1 MAVAHVK
8 PAEYMNLLEKL
19 RTAASAK
26 PGTRVIGIDLGTT
39 NSTVAQVRLPLTESS
54 SAEFACECVPLE
66 QATQMS
72 PFTGAL
78 VPSVVAIDKAGKVWI
93 GEGAKRMRAEP
104 QKHGLSLEK
113 NLFYETKNDMG
124 LQKRYHRAS
133 EDFDHARKVAGHLL
147 KFLMNGAR
155 QATGSPPGRTVVTVP
170 ASFQINQRAD
180 TLVAAKL
187 GGLALSD
194 FDLLDEPVAALTD
207 YLFTYA
213 GAEVW
218 DKPQNVVV
226 FDFGGGT
233 CDVFVARLSPAATGA
248 AFAIE
253 TRSVSRYHRLGGGDF
268 DAAIIHNVLLPQLLK
283 ENELAARHF
292 EWTDRK
298 KIIEPALR
306 GCAEALKEG
315 LCREISQL
323 HLHGRYESADKTQ
336 IVARQAPT
344 KVTVGGRDYLLAHPE
359 LSASQW
365 EEILK
370 PFLDL
375 EMMHARETD
384 YVLAL
389 SIFAPLTDAL
399 DRAKLRTKDVDIVL
413 LAGGSSLVPQ
423 VQWAID
429 RFFTQSRVIRF
440 PDSTAAQTAIA
451 RGAAWTAAWLETF
464 QQPLVCPV
472 VSQTIALR
480 VQGRNPIPLV
490 QAGTSIPY
498 PPDGDYKMVTGLA
511 LPKPFGGTLRIEVVT
526 LPEEHVVL
534 NLPVEVDPS
543 EAGEALNFEFRF
555 SSGRSFDCAV
565 ALRKRPDARAE
576 IAAENPLINVSTP
589 GAVRVEIE
597 EIEEDLR
604 DAGGL
609 SARHR
614 DKLTRLAEL
623 YRELRMLEKAV
634 EVLKG
639 ASRAVGRPDAE
650 ILNRL
655 GMFYDELGDLNRME
669 AHYAEGAR
677 VSGNW
682 GGPLFNWA
690 LHHKRRRNFS
700 VALEKVDEGIV
711 REPDSAPYYIL
722 RARILEGLGQ
732 TAAAKEAAQ
741 EGFRRFPP
749 IEIQSPW
756 QLGWYEDAAEFLGRA
771 DDVKSARKA
780 RERARGQSKTTK
792 AGEND
797 LPVLSQP

>member
-1 MAVAHVK
+1 
-8 PAEYMNLLEKL
+8 MNLLEKL
-19 RTAASAK
+19 RTAASSK

-39 NSTVAQVRLPLTESS
+39 NSTVAQVRLPLPENS
-54 SAEFACECVPLE
+54 SAEFLCECVPLE

-78 VPSVVAIDKAGKVWI
+78 VPSVVAVDKAGKVWI

-124 LQKRYHRAS
+124 LQKRYHRAA
-133 EDFDHARKVAGHLL
+133 EDYDHARKIAGHLL
-147 KFLMNGAR
+147 KFLMSGAR

-180 TLVAAKL
+180 TLAAATL
-187 GGLALSD
+187 GGLVLSD

-344 KVTVGGRDYLLAHPE
+344 KVTVGGRDYLQAHPE
-359 LSASQW
+359 LSAAQW

-399 DRAKLRTKDVDIVL
+399 DRAKLRTKDVDLVL

-429 RFFTQSRVIRF
+429 KFFAQSRVIRF

-480 VQGRNPIPLV
+480 VQGRSPIPLV

-498 PPDGDYKMVTGLA
+498 PPDGDFKMVTGLA

-534 NLPVEVDPS
+534 NLPVEFDS
-543 EAGEALNFEFRF
+543 NESGEPLNFEFRF

-565 ALRKRPDARAE
+565 ALRKRPDERHE
-576 IAAENPLINVSTP
+576 IAAENPLINVSNP

-614 DKLTRLAEL
+614 DKLMRLAEL

-639 ASRAVGRPDAE
+639 ASRAVGHPDAE

-771 DDVKSARKA
+771 DDVKLARKA
-780 RERARGQSKTTK
+780 RERARGQNQTTK

>member
-1 MAVAHVK
+1 
-8 PAEYMNLLEKL
+8 MNLLEKL
-19 RTAASAK
+19 RTAAASAK

-39 NSTVAQVRLPLTESS
+39 NSTVAQVRLPITESS
-54 SAEFACECVPLE
+54 APEFACECVPVE
-66 QATQMS
+66 QPTQMS
-72 PFTGAL
+72 PYTGAL
-78 VPSVVAIDKAGKVWI
+78 VPSVVAIDKADKVWI

-124 LQKRYHRAS
+124 LQKRYHRAA
-133 EDFDHARKVAGHLL
+133 EDYDHARKIAGHLL
-147 KFLMNGAR
+147 KFLLNGAR
-155 QATGSPPGRTVVTVP
+155 QASGSPPGRTVVTVP

-180 TLVAAKL
+180 TLAAAKL
-187 GGLALSD
+187 GGLVLSD

-207 YLFTYA
+207 YLFTCA

-268 DAAIIHNVLLPQLLK
+268 DAAIIHNVLIPQLLK
-283 ENELAARHF
+283 ENDLAPRHF

-323 HLHGRYESADKTQ
+323 HLHGRYEAADKTQ

-344 KVTVGGRDYLLAHPE
+344 KVTVGTKDYLLAHPE
-359 LSASQW
+359 LSAAQW

-370 PFLDL
+370 PFLDR

-389 SIFAPLTDAL
+389 SIFAPITDAL
-399 DRAKLRTKDVDIVL
+399 ERANLRTKDVDLVL

-423 VQWAID
+423 VQWAIEK
-429 RFFTQSRVIRF
+429 FFTSSRILKF

-451 RGAAWTAAWLETF
+451 RGAAWTAAWLEVF
-464 QQPLVCPV
+464 QEPLVVPV

-480 VQGRNPIPLV
+480 VQGRPPIPLV
-490 QAGTSIPY
+490 SAGTTIPY
-498 PPDGDYKMVTGLA
+498 PANGEWKMVTGLA

-534 NLPVEVDPS
+534 TLPVEVSPN
-543 EAGEALNFEFRF
+543 EAGEPLNFEFRF

-565 ALRKRPDARAE
+565 ALRKNPDARAE
-576 IAAENPLINVSTP
+576 VAQENPLINVSNP
-589 GAVRVEIE
+589 GAARVEIE

-609 SARHR
+609 AVRHR
-614 DKLTRLAEL
+614 DQLIRLAEL
-623 YRELRMLEKAV
+623 YHELRMTEKAC
-634 EVLKG
+634 EVLKS
-639 ASRAVGRPDAE
+639 ASRAVGRPDAY

-655 GMFYDELGDLNRME
+655 GMYYDELGDLNRME
-669 AHYAEGAR
+669 AHYAEAAR
-677 VSGNW
+677 VSENW
-682 GGPLFNWA
+682 AGPLFNWA
-690 LHHKRRRNFS
+690 LHLYRRRNFAL
-700 VALEKVDEGIV
+700 ALEKVDAGIL
-711 REPDSAPYYIL
+711 RQPDSGPYYIL
-722 RARILEGLGQ
+722 RSKILVGLGQ
-732 TAAAKEAAQ
+732 SAAAKEAAQ
-741 EGFRRFPP
+741 EGMGHFPP
-749 IEIQSPW
+749 IATQSPW
-756 QLGWYEDAAEFLGRA
+756 HLGWFEDGASTLTREA
-771 DDVKSARKA
+771 DVKAARRQ
-780 RERARGQSKTTK
+780 RERNGNKPQGTK
-792 AGEND
+792 AGENE
-797 LPVLSQP
+797 LPVVTQS

>member
-1 MAVAHVK
+1 
-8 PAEYMNLLEKL
+8 MNLLEKL
-19 RTAASAK
+19 RTAAATAK

-39 NSTVAQVRLPLTESS
+39 NSTVAQVRLPLTEGST
-54 SAEFACECVPLE
+54 AESACECVPLE
-66 QATQMS
+66 QPTQMG
-72 PFTGAL
+72 PFTGVL
-78 VPSVVAIDKAGKVWI
+78 IPSVVVIDKSGTVQI

-124 LQKRYHRAS
+124 LQKRYHRAT
-133 EDFDHARKVAGHLL
+133 EDFDHARKIASHLL

-170 ASFQINQRAD
+170 ASFQLNQRAD
-180 TLVAAKL
+180 TLAAAKQA
-187 GGLALSD
+187 GLTLSD

-207 YLFTYA
+207 YLFTCA

-218 DKPQNVVV
+218 DKPQNIVV

-233 CDVFVARLSPAATGA
+233 CDVFVARLSPATTGG

-268 DAAIIHNVLLPQLLK
+268 DAAIIHNVLIPQLLK
-283 ENELAARHF
+283 ENDLTARHF

-323 HLHGRYESADKTQ
+323 HLHGRYDAADKTQ
-336 IVARQAPT
+336 ILARQAPT
-344 KVTVGGRDYLLAHPE
+344 KVTVSGKDYLLAHPE
-359 LSASQW
+359 LSAAQW

-370 PFLDL
+370 PFLDR

-399 DRAKLRTKDVDIVL
+399 ERAKLRLKDVDLVL

-423 VQWAID
+423 VQWAIEK
-429 RFFTQSRVIRF
+429 FFSSSRVLRF

-451 RGAAWTAAWLETF
+451 RGAAWNAAWLEVF
-464 QQPLVCPV
+464 HEPLVFPV

-480 VQGRNPIPLV
+480 VQGRAPIPLV
-490 QAGTSIPY
+490 SAGTPIPY
-498 PPDGDYKMVTGLA
+498 PPGGEWKMVTGLA
-511 LPKPFGGTLRIEVVT
+511 LPKPFGGTLRIEVIT
-526 LPEEHVVL
+526 LPEEHIVL
-534 NLPVEVDPS
+534 NLPIEFTPN
-543 EAGEALNFEFRF
+543 EAGEPLNFEFRF
-555 SSGRSFDCAV
+555 SSGRSFDCVV
-565 ALRKRPDARAE
+565 ALRKNPDVRIE
-576 IAAENPLINVSTP
+576 IKEENPLINVSNP
-589 GAVRVEIE
+589 GAARIEIE

-609 SARHR
+609 GVRHR
-614 DKLTRLAEL
+614 DKLMRLADL
-623 YRELRMLEKAV
+623 YHDLRMVEKAV
-634 EVLKG
+634 EVLKS
-639 ASRAVGRPDAE
+639 ASRAVGQPDGY

-655 GMFYDELGDLNRME
+655 GMYYDELGDLNRME
-669 AHYAEGAR
+669 LHYAESAR
-677 VSGNW
+677 WSGNW

-690 LHHKRRRNFS
+690 LHHKRRKNFS
-700 VALEKVDEGIV
+700 VALEKVDEGIM
-711 REPDSAPYYIL
+711 RQPDSAPYYIL

-732 TAAAKEAAQ
+732 TAAAKEAALD
-741 EGFRRFPP
+741 GFRHFGPV
-749 IEIQSPW
+749 ELLSQW
-756 QLGWYEDAAEFLGRA
+756 ELGWFEDAAEFLGRA
-771 DDVKSARKA
+771 DDVKLARKT
-780 RERARGQSKTTK
+780 RERSGGKDQVSK
-792 AGEND
+792 AGEKD
-797 LPVLSQP
+797 LPVMTQP

>member
-1 MAVAHVK
+1 
-8 PAEYMNLLEKL
+8 MNLLEKL
-19 RTAASAK
+19 RTAAASAK

-39 NSTVAQVRLPLTESS
+39 NSTVAQVRLPLPESS

-124 LQKRYHRAS
+124 LQKRYHRAA
-133 EDFDHARKVAGHLL
+133 EDFDHARKLAGHLL

-180 TLVAAKL
+180 TLAAAKL
-187 GGLALSD
+187 GGLVLSD

-233 CDVFVARLSPAATGA
+233 CDVFVARLSPAVTGA

-283 ENELAARHF
+283 ENELTARHF

-359 LSASQW
+359 LSAAQW

-429 RFFTQSRVIRF
+429 KFFAQSRVIRF

-498 PPDGDYKMVTGLA
+498 PPDGDFKMVTGLA

-565 ALRKRPDARAE
+565 ALRKRPDARVE
-576 IAAENPLINVSTP
+576 IAAENPLINVSNP

-634 EVLKG
+634 EVLKN

-722 RARILEGLGQ
+722 RARILEGLDQ
-732 TAAAKEAAQ
+732 TTAAKEAAQ

>member
-1 MAVAHVK
+1 M
-8 PAEYMNLLEKL
+8 
-19 RTAASAK
+19 
-26 PGTRVIGIDLGTT
+26 
-39 NSTVAQVRLPLTESS
+39 
-54 SAEFACECVPLE
+54 
-66 QATQMS
+66 
-72 PFTGAL
+72 
-78 VPSVVAIDKAGKVWI
+78 
-93 GEGAKRMRAEP
+93 
-104 QKHGLSLEK
+104 
-113 NLFYETKNDMG
+113 
-124 LQKRYHRAS
+124 
-133 EDFDHARKVAGHLL
+133 
-147 KFLMNGAR
+147 
-155 QATGSPPGRTVVTVP
+155 
-170 ASFQINQRAD
+170 
-180 TLVAAKL
+180 
-187 GGLALSD
+187 
-194 FDLLDEPVAALTD
+194 AALTD

-268 DAAIIHNVLLPQLLK
+268 DAAIIHNVLIPQLLK
-283 ENELAARHF
+283 ENELAPRHF

-323 HLHGRYESADKTQ
+323 HLHGRYESTDKTQ

-359 LSASQW
+359 LSAAQW

-370 PFLDL
+370 PFLDR

-399 DRAKLRTKDVDIVL
+399 ERAKLRTKDVDLVL

-423 VQWAID
+423 VQWAIE
-429 RFFTQSRVIRF
+429 RFFTQ
-440 PDSTAAQTAIA
+440 
-451 RGAAWTAAWLETF
+451 
-464 QQPLVCPV
+464 
-472 VSQTIALR
+472 
-480 VQGRNPIPLV
+480 
-490 QAGTSIPY
+490 
-498 PPDGDYKMVTGLA
+498 
-511 LPKPFGGTLRIEVVT
+511 
-526 LPEEHVVL
+526 
-534 NLPVEVDPS
+534 
-543 EAGEALNFEFRF
+543 
-555 SSGRSFDCAV
+555 
-565 ALRKRPDARAE
+565 
-576 IAAENPLINVSTP
+576 NPLINVSNP

-609 SARHR
+609 NARHR

-623 YRELRMLEKAV
+623 YRELRMVEKAV
-634 EVLKG
+634 EVLKS

-669 AHYAEGAR
+669 AHYAEAVR
-677 VSGNW
+677 VSGSW
-682 GGPLFNWA
+682 AGPLFNWS
-690 LHHKRRRNFS
+690 LHHKRRRNFP
-700 VALEKVDEGIV
+700 VALEKVDEGIL
-711 REPDSAPYYIL
+711 RQPDVAPYYIL
-722 RARILEGLGQ
+722 RARILEGMGQ

-741 EGFRRFPP
+741 EGFRHFPP
-749 IEIQSPW
+749 VEVQTPW
-756 QLGWYEDAAEFLGRA
+756 QLGWFEDGAELLGRA
-771 DDVKSARKA
+771 DDVKLARKT
-780 RERARGQSKTTK
+780 RERRGGKDTGTK
-792 AGEND
+792 AGENE
-797 LPVLSQP
+797 LPVVSQP

>member
-1 MAVAHVK
+1 
-8 PAEYMNLLEKL
+8 MNPLEKL
-19 RTAASAK
+19 RTAANAK

-39 NSTVAQVRLPLTESS
+39 NSTVAQVRLPLPESS

-124 LQKRYHRAS
+124 LQKRYHRAA
-133 EDFDHARKVAGHLL
+133 EDFDHARKIAGLLL

-180 TLVAAKL
+180 TLAAAKL
-187 GGLALSD
+187 GGLVLSD

-283 ENELAARHF
+283 ENELTARHF

-359 LSASQW
+359 LSAAQW

-429 RFFTQSRVIRF
+429 KFFAQSRVIRF

-498 PPDGDYKMVTGLA
+498 PPDGDFKMVTGLA

-565 ALRKRPDARAE
+565 ALRKRPDARVE
-576 IAAENPLINVSTP
+576 IAAENPLINVSNP

-614 DKLTRLAEL
+614 DKLMRLAEL

-634 EVLKG
+634 EVLKS

-732 TAAAKEAAQ
+732 TTAAKEAAQ

-780 RERARGQSKTTK
+780 RERVRGQSKTTK

>member
-1 MAVAHVK
+1 
-8 PAEYMNLLEKL
+8 MNPLEKL
-19 RTAASAK
+19 RTAANAK

-39 NSTVAQVRLPLTESS
+39 NSTVAQVRLPLPESS

-124 LQKRYHRAS
+124 LQKRYHRAA
-133 EDFDHARKVAGHLL
+133 EDFDHARKIAGHLL

-180 TLVAAKL
+180 TLAAAKL
-187 GGLALSD
+187 GGLVLSD

-283 ENELAARHF
+283 ENELTARHF

-323 HLHGRYESADKTQ
+323 HLHGRYEGADKTQ

-359 LSASQW
+359 LSAAQW

-399 DRAKLRTKDVDIVL
+399 DRAKLRTKDVDLVL

-429 RFFTQSRVIRF
+429 KFFAQSRVIRF

-498 PPDGDYKMVTGLA
+498 PLDGDFKMVTGLA

-565 ALRKRPDARAE
+565 ALHKRPDARVE
-576 IAAENPLINVSTP
+576 IAAENPLINVSNP

-614 DKLTRLAEL
+614 DKLMRLAEL

-634 EVLKG
+634 EVLKS

-771 DDVKSARKA
+771 EDVKSARKA

>member
-1 MAVAHVK
+1 
-8 PAEYMNLLEKL
+8 MNLLEKL

-39 NSTVAQVRLPLTESS
+39 NSTVAQVRLPLPETS
-54 SAEFACECVPLE
+54 SAEFACECVPVE
-66 QATQMS
+66 QSTQMS

-78 VPSVVAIDKAGKVWI
+78 VPSVLAIDKAGKVWI

-124 LQKRYHRAS
+124 LQKRYHRAG
-133 EDFDHARKVAGHLL
+133 EDLDHARKIAGHLL

-180 TLVAAKL
+180 TLAAAKL
-187 GGLALSD
+187 GGLVLSD

-207 YLFTYA
+207 YLFTHA

-283 ENELAARHF
+283 ENELTARHF

-323 HLHGRYESADKTQ
+323 YLHGKYEGADKTK

-359 LSASQW
+359 LSAAQW

-399 DRAKLRTKDVDIVL
+399 DRAKLRTKDVDMVL

-423 VQWAID
+423 VQWAIEK
-429 RFFTQSRVIRF
+429 FFTQSRILRF

-498 PPDGDYKMVTGLA
+498 PPDGDWKMVAGLA

-526 LPEEHVVL
+526 LPEEHVIL
-534 NLPVEVDPS
+534 NLPIEVAPG
-543 EAGEALNFEFRF
+543 EAGEPLNFEFRF

-565 ALRKRPDARAE
+565 ALRKRPDERAE
-576 IAAENPLINVSTP
+576 IAAENPLINVSNP
-589 GAVRVEIE
+589 GVVRVEIE

-609 SARHR
+609 NTRHR
-614 DKLTRLAEL
+614 DKLMRLAEL

-634 EVLKG
+634 EVLKS

-682 GGPLFNWA
+682 GGPLFNWS

-711 REPDSAPYYIL
+711 REPESAPYYIL

-732 TAAAKEAAQ
+732 TAAGKEAAQ

-749 IEIQSPW
+749 VEAQSPW
-756 QLGWYEDAAEFLGRA
+756 HLGWYEDAAEFLGRA
-771 DDVKSARKA
+771 EDVKSARKA
-780 RERARGQSKTTK
+780 RERARGQSKTAK